1 MPEQY
6 KRSICHM
13 CTAKEACDGVRWAT
27 VCGACADSLKCAA
40 GPGIGHADCQKL
52 RAVWLDLPSKCL
64 LVSHLVNRKANEN
77 DDRFVQDD
85 SEDALVC
92 PRCQQSQGRIYV
104 DHSLNYMFKRVTKY
118 IFTCDYCGVDE
129 TLALA

>member
-1 MPEQY
+1 
-6 KRSICHM
+6 
-13 CTAKEACDGVRWAT
+13 
-27 VCGACADSLKCAA
+27 
-40 GPGIGHADCQKL
+40 
-52 RAVWLDLPSKCL
+52 
-64 LVSHLVNRKANEN
+64 VNRKANEN